1 MIASAIPQSLAENPL
16 LSQWIAFE
24 GEDRVR
30 IATGKVEIGQGILT
44 ALTQIAAEEL
54 DVAPARVRIVSG
66 ETDAS
71 PAEGF
76 TSGSYSVAVGGAAIR
91 LVCAE
96 VRELFL
102 EYLAERLGCR
112 TRELS
117 IEDGKFLLEGEETG
131 RDYWSMVGRID
142 LQRRSSGSAPTKPP
156 SAYRVVGTNLPRL
169 DLPAKVCGAAFIHD
183 LAPENVAHARVLRQ
197 PWRGARLAA
206 LDENAVRKAAKTP
219 IEILREGDF
228 VAFTA
233 ASEIAVM
240 RAAEAA
246 RARARWEGGEPAPEG
261 IGEPAWLKAQPSRD
275 RTVQSGP
282 PGIQSEGRVIEARY
296 SRPFLTYGSIGPSCA
311 LAELKDGALKIW
323 SHCQGPAVQRDWIA
337 RALGLKAAQVTVFH
351 RQGAGAYGHNT
362 ADDAAFDA
370 AFIATRM
377 PGHTVRAQ
385 WSREDEF
392 SSAPISPATII
403 ELRAMLGPDQRP
415 ADWSIEIWSPPHA
428 RRPGM
433 NSNLNLLGAE
443 ALPDAAPLNEP
454 ADVPDERG
462 GGATRNAYAI
472 YDLPRH
478 RLIHH
483 LLPRVP
489 LRTSSL
495 RGLGAWG
502 NVFAIESF
510 IDELAQAAGEDPV
523 SYRLSLL
530 SDTRARRV
538 VETAAQMSGWFESR
552 GAGEGREV
560 KGGCALGFGFARYKN
575 IASYAAV
582 VAKVEVEEEVRLKRV
597 WCAVDAGLV
606 ISPDGAKNQ
615 IEGGIIQGASFVL
628 KERVRFEG
636 GKVAT
641 ATWEDYPIL
650 RFSEAPEIDIRLIE
664 APNEPALGL
673 GEASVGPTGAAIGN
687 AVARALG
694 QRIRDLP
701 LTRERIMAV
710 LLQP

>member
-1 MIASAIPQSLAENPL
+1 VPSSALPQSLVDNPL
-16 LSQWIAFE
+16 LSQWVGFE
-24 GEDRVR
+24 PGRVR

-71 PAEGF
+71 PYEGF
-76 TSGSYSVAVGGAAIR
+76 TSGSYSIAVGGAALR
-91 LVCAE
+91 LACAE
-96 VRELFL
+96 VRAMFL
-102 EYLAERLGCR
+102 EYAAEMLGCR
-112 TRELS
+112 TRELA
-117 IEDGKFLLEGEETG
+117 IEDGKFLLRGAATG
-131 RDYWSMVGRID
+131 RDYWSMAPKVD
-142 LQRRSSGSAPTKPP
+142 LRVRATGTATTKPP
-156 SAYRVVGTNLPRL
+156 AEYRIVGRNLPRL
-169 DLPAKVCGAAFIHD
+169 DLPAKVVGAAFIHD
-183 LAPENVAHARVLRQ
+183 LAPQNMVHARVLRQ

-206 LDENAVRKAAKTP
+206 LDENAVRKAAKVP

-246 RARARWEGGEPAPEG
+246 RTRARWEGGEPVPDG
-261 IGEPAWLKAQPSRD
+261 IGDPAWLKAQFSRD
-275 RTVQSGP
+275 RTVETGP
-282 PGIQSEGRVIEARY
+282 AAQTGGRVVEALY

-311 LAELKDGALKIW
+311 LAEFKDDALKIW
-323 SHCQGPAVQRDWIA
+323 SHCQGPAVQREWIA
-337 RALGLKAAQVTVFH
+337 RALGLKAAQVTVLH

-377 PGHTVRAQ
+377 PGRTVRVQ

-392 SSAPISPATII
+392 AAAPISPATAI
-403 ELRAMLGPDQRP
+403 ELRAVLADDGRP
-415 ADWSIEIWSPPHA
+415 ADWTIEIWSPPHA
-428 RRPGM
+428 QRPGM
-433 NSNLNLLGAE
+433 NGNLNLIGAE
-443 ALPDAAPLNEP
+443 ALPNAPALNEP

-530 SDTRARRV
+530 SDPRARRV
-538 VETAAQMSGWFESR
+538 IETAAQMSGWFE
-552 GAGEGREV
+552 
-560 KGGCALGFGFARYKN
+560 GCSLGFGFARYKN

-582 VAKVEVEEEVRLKRV
+582 VAEVEIEEQVRLKRV

-615 IEGGIIQGASFVL
+615 IEGGIVMGASFVL

-636 GKVAT
+636 GKVGT
-641 ATWEDYPIL
+641 ATWDDYPIL
-650 RFSEAPEIDIRLIE
+650 RFSEAPEIEIQLVE

-673 GEASVGPTGAAIGN
+673 GEASVGPTGAAIAN

-701 LTRERIMAV
+701 LTRERITAA
-710 LLQP
+710 LLAE